1 MAKNKKKRRAR
12 RKEKKRLRRIGSGKP
27 SARNSSSSKRKR
39 NKKNNRK
46 QKLKIKRNK
55 KQKLKRGKKFK
66 SSISKAVST
75 AAMKINK
82 PSKSNKSNKSKKSR
96 KGKEPKLYKG
106 TKDDIREADDFKN
119 TKYRKYDYNEEL
131 EDTALDVQKRHQSKK
146 KDVTKPKRV
155 TVTKREGRKLQRS
168 TGYVNKVKKR
178 ISSSGKLK
186 DKAGQVKGKA
196 PSFDKYKKSIA
207 NTQSPYHK
215 QITGI
220 TGSSYDKSS
229 RASRNKKRLATLK
242 TKLDPKKKQPW
253 SSDGTT
259 KDQMKKYNEA
269 GSHLIKKF
277 SDEKK

>member
-1 MAKNKKKRRAR
+1 MAKKKKKRRAKSR
-12 RKEKKRLRRIGSGKP
+12 EKKRLRRIGSGKP
-27 SARNSSSSKRKR
+27 SSRNSSSSKRKR
-39 NKKNNRK
+39 NKKNNKK
-46 QKLKIKRNK
+46 QTLKIKRNK
-55 KQKLKRGKKFK
+55 IRKSKRGKKFK
-66 SSISKAVST
+66 SSISKAVSS
-75 AAMKINK
+75 AMKIG
-82 PSKSNKSNKSKKSR
+82 KSSNSNKSKTSG
-96 KGKEPKLYKG
+96 KGKEPELYKG

-146 KDVTKPKRV
+146 NNVTKPKRV
-155 TVTKREGRKLQRS
+155 TVTKKEGRKLQRS

-186 DKAGQVKGKA
+186 DKAGQVKGRA
-196 PSFDKYKKSIA
+196 PSFDKYKKAIS

-215 QITGI
+215 QITKI
-220 TGSSYDKSS
+220 TGSTYDKSS
-229 RASRNKKRLATLK
+229 RAKRNKERLATLK

-259 KDQMKKYNEA
+259 KDQLKKYESA
-269 GSHLIKKF
+269 GSHLMKKF